1 MDGHWC
7 VIVKSD
13 IRRPTTGFLFIDGF
27 EFVLEETKDG

>member
-13 IRRPTTGFLFIDGF
+13 MLIRLYKRMDSLLIRISIK
-27 EFVLEETKDG
+27 E